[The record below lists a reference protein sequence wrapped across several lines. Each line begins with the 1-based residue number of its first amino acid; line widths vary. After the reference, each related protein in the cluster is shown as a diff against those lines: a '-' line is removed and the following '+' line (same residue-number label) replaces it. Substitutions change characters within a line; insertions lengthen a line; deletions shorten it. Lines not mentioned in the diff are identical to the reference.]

1 MYYDY
6 TYKAR
11 CSDVYVLEDN
21 IYYLLF
27 QKLTL
32 TRKLI
37 FYSLALT
44 YEVFALRCSTDNGSF
59 SN

>member
-1 MYYDY
+1 MYCDY

-11 CSDVYVLEDN
+11 RYDVYALEDD
-21 IYYLLF
+21 ICYLLF
-27 QKLTL
+27 QKLAL

-37 FYSLALT
+37 FYSLAPKDEVLT
-44 YEVFALRCSTDNGSF
+44 LRCSTDKGSF